1 MTYRCAANHLTT
13 ALSKNSDNSGLD
25 LNILFV
31 ETDYLLAS
39 GTVRLLQQQ
48 SGYCVNATDRPD
60 VVLEQCESGQVDLV
74 LLNAKLG
81 TIDGQ
86 GRGAGSV
93 DLSQQLKNNP
103 KTAHIPIVLLAA
115 YGLPE
120 PRSQWLKTYQ
130 ADVVFSPPMTE
141 CGQLVEIFVHFRGL

>member
-1 MTYRCAANHLTT
+1 M
-13 ALSKNSDNSGLD
+13 
-25 LNILFV
+25 
-31 ETDYLLAS
+31 
-39 GTVRLLQQQ
+39 QQQ

-60 VVLEQCESGQVDLV
+60 VVLEQCEAGRVDLV

-81 TIDGQ
+81 PIDGQ

-120 PRSQWLKTYQ
+120 PRSHWLKTYQ

-141 CGQLVEIFVHFRGL
+141 CSQLVEIFVHFRGL

>member
-1 MTYRCAANHLTT
+1 M
-13 ALSKNSDNSGLD
+13 
-25 LNILFV
+25 NILFV

-39 GTVRLLQQQ
+39 GTIRLLQQQ
-48 SGYCVNATDRPD
+48 SGYFVHATDRPD
-60 VVLEQCESGQVDLV
+60 VVLEQCESGRVDLV

-81 TIDGQ
+81 TIDGR
-86 GRGAGSV
+86 GRGVGSV

-103 KTAHIPIVLLAA
+103 KTAHISIVLLAA

-120 PRSQWLKTYQ
+120 PRSHWLRTYQ

-141 CGQLVEIFVHFRGL
+141 CSQLVEIFVHFRGL

>member
-1 MTYRCAANHLTT
+1 M
-13 ALSKNSDNSGLD
+13 
-25 LNILFV
+25 NILFV

-48 SGYCVNATDRPD
+48 SGYYVNATDRPD
-60 VVLEQCESGQVDLV
+60 VALKQCESGRVDLV
-74 LLNAKLG
+74 LLDAKLG
-81 TIDGQ
+81 PIDGQ
-86 GRGAGSV
+86 GGWAGSV

-120 PRSQWLKTYQ
+120 PGSQWLKTYH

-141 CGQLVEIFVHFRGL
+141 CSQLVEIFAHFGGL